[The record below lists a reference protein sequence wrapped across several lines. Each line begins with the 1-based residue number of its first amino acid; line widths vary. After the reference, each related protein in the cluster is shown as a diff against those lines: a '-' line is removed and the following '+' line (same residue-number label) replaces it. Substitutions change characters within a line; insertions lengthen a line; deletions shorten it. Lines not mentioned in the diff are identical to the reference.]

1 MKIDTYTKAILTII
15 AAALV
20 GHLFKEAPVIPTALA
35 LDSAPA
41 VTKVDLVSVNGTPLS
56 NVISDNGDLNQTN
69 AALIAIPVR
78 VLNY

>member
-1 MKIDTYTKAILTII
+1 
-15 AAALV
+15 
-20 GHLFKEAPVIPTALA
+20 
-35 LDSAPA
+35 